1 METSPHS
8 PSNPDPKASHG
19 SDSPTEMAEL
29 ERRIRNRDYAI
40 FGLTIAVV
48 VGFGGGYAWLIAP
61 ALGCAL
67 IGGVLWARCLRQLER
82 IREDISNRTRERV
95 LPDVQRASGLL
106 VAVTSLFLLGLVHLR
121 NVSTVPPEAM
131 EVLVGSV
138 IAFSVSLVAAVSS
151 FVATPVYR
159 VQCHLMVETFERFS
173 TDDERELASSL
184 RERFRSAAE
193 QSRKLERV
201 IFALFFLQPL
211 TFLLGV
217 VYFVTHSMM
226 QWF

>member
-1 METSPHS
+1 MEPPLPTLSNS
-8 PSNPDPKASHG
+8 GPSSDASA
-19 SDSPTEMAEL
+19 EVAEL

-67 IGGVLWARCLRQLER
+67 VGGVLWARCLRQLER
-82 IREDISNRTRERV
+82 IRDVISNRTRERV

-106 VAVTSLFLLGLVHLR
+106 VAVTSLLLVGLVHLR
-121 NVSTVPPEAM
+121 SIATAEPEAL

-138 IAFSVSLVAAVSS
+138 VAFTVSIAAAVSS

-159 VQCHLMVETFERFS
+159 VQCHIMVESFERLS
-173 TDDERELASSL
+173 ADEEPEAASNL
-184 RERFRSAAE
+184 RERFRSAAD

-201 IFALFFLQPL
+201 IFALFFLQPIA
-211 TFLLGV
+211 FLLGV
-217 VYFVTHSMM
+217 VYFVTHQLI